1 LFTDRSI
8 TEFRAIG
15 DENSLLSVLNYT
27 TRKIDR
33 DTLQVDTQI
42 FTDGKSLDI
51 ESSILCYLREQTDC
65 KEWKKFCD
73 TYKLKVSPQFQKVL
87 IELSIKNWIKHSI
100 VNSSFGLAIPPQTF
114 SEKKF
119 FAIYVRSPL
128 KKEAQAVAV
137 EFLYKEGFIY
147 ITNVM
152 RDMKQIEDKFQFLR
166 RRKNK
171 SQTLIDAQQYFVDE
185 SDNIYINCYTDDLF
199 TPILIGR
206 KGILEEMEKGS
217 LKINRKIKDDS
228 SSRLLPLV
236 TYYNIRIQPIKRIQN
251 MICLDLNNESFIQYF
266 VPPAQGLDEK
276 IKRGFRVYH
285 LIGKT
290 YSKESVLTSELIQHP
305 ITSLHFTTLT
315 QNILKISDNS
325 QSSLL
330 QKVARVLIEN

>member
-1 LFTDRSI
+1 
-8 TEFRAIG
+8 
-15 DENSLLSVLNYT
+15 
-27 TRKIDR
+27 
-33 DTLQVDTQI
+33 
-42 FTDGKSLDI
+42 
-51 ESSILCYLREQTDC
+51 
-65 KEWKKFCD
+65 
-73 TYKLKVSPQFQKVL
+73 
-87 IELSIKNWIKHSI
+87 
-100 VNSSFGLAIPPQTF
+100 
-114 SEKKF
+114 
-119 FAIYVRSPL
+119 
-128 KKEAQAVAV
+128 
-137 EFLYKEGFIY
+137 
-147 ITNVM
+147 
-152 RDMKQIEDKFQFLR
+152 
-166 RRKNK
+166 
-171 SQTLIDAQQYFVDE
+171 LIDAQQYFVDE